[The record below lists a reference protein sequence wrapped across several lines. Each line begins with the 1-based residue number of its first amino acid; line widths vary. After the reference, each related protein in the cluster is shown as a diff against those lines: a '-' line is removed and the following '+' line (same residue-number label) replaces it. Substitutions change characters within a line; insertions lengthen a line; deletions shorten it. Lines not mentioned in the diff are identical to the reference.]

1 MSCLITGASLEN
13 WTRSFRIAW
22 RQIMFLSR
30 RNRAQRVPGDI
41 TPSYTFSRVARLNAV
56 IKHFITWPLSVG
68 NFVSTLMRRD
78 RRARAGH
85 PPKKGST
92 IKKFFFYFFESEQET
107 RNTSENA
114 TYFLISQC
122 FIFATKPSEC
132 MAGRLFPWPAPVI
145 LYRHTSS
152 MLSFSMRLRKRGR
165 TGHVITYD
173 ITPLLRIFALVTISI
188 CVVHQAGKMALGLIL
203 LISWPLSVACAA
215 RWERSSYVSVFV
227 SSGKLQTDY

>member
-1 MSCLITGASLEN
+1 MTCIMHIVFLIL
-13 WTRSFRIAW
+13 
-22 RQIMFLSR
+22 
-30 RNRAQRVPGDI
+30 
-41 TPSYTFSRVARLNAV
+41 
-56 IKHFITWPLSVG
+56 
-68 NFVSTLMRRD
+68 
-78 RRARAGH
+78 
-85 PPKKGST
+85 
-92 IKKFFFYFFESEQET
+92 FFFYFFESEQET
-107 RNTSENA
+107 RNSSENA

-145 LYRHTSS
+145 PYSHTSS

-173 ITPLLRIFALVTISI
+173 ITPLLRIFAPVTISI